1 MIQLKKKYG
10 ALWQL
15 IFYHDISGGL
25 FDANTAL
32 VSNEE
37 KRFSAIGMV
46 TSSFKQNNYYEYLL
60 EYPSFSG
67 YNRWQ
72 QKITIADTTSS
83 QTKEDIGYKKIHVDF
98 SEKDWGGIARSSQ
111 SQTIFDGSPGVNG
124 NYWYSI
130 GATQYYC
137 NKIQFPGLCYASN
150 TDGVQN
156 VSLWI
161 RIPQKYQCTFKY
173 RNYEANRFALMLIA
187 LLIS

>member
-25 FDANTAL
+25 FNASTAL

-46 TSSFKQNNYYEYLL
+46 TSSFKQNDYYEYLL
-60 EYPSFSG
+60 EYPNFSG

-72 QKITIADTTSS
+72 QKIAIADTTSS

-111 SQTIFDGSPGVNG
+111 SATIFDGSPGVDKY
-124 NYWYSI
+124 YWHSI
-130 GATQYYC
+130 GATSYYY
-137 NKIQFPGLCYASN
+137 NKIQFPGLFYGSGE
-150 TDGVQN
+150 DGVQY

-173 RNYEANRFALMLIA
+173 QNYETNRFALMLIT

>member
-25 FDANTAL
+25 FNASTAL

-60 EYPSFSG
+60 EYPGFSG

-72 QKITIADTTSS
+72 QKIAIADTTSS
-83 QTKEDIGYKKIHVDF
+83 QTKEDIGYKKIHIDF
-98 SEKDWGGIARSSQ
+98 SEYYWGGITRSSE
-111 SQTIFDGSPGVNG
+111 SQTIFDGSLGVNG
-124 NYWYSI
+124 YYWYSI
-130 GATQYYC
+130 GATEYYC
-137 NKIQFPGLCYASN
+137 NKIQFPGLFYASDD
-150 TDGVQN
+150 DGVQN

-173 RNYEANRFALMLIA
+173 RNYETNRFALMLIV